1 MSLRGPRG
9 LPKFQTVH
17 PNWRIRVK
25 FKFKFKFKLYLI
37 RVQLYGGKSGDQ
49 SAKHIIANHSHHGLL
64 VDMMMMIM
72 MMTDD

>member
-1 MSLRGPRG
+1 MY
-9 LPKFQTVH
+9 KFK
-17 PNWRIRVK
+17 VK
-25 FKFKFKFKLYLI
+25 FKFKLNLI

-64 VDMMMMIM
+64 VDMMMM